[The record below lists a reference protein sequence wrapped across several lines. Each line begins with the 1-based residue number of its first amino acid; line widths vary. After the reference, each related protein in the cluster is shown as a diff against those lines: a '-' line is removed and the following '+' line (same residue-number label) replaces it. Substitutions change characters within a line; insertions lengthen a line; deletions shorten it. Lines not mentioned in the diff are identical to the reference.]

1 MTTQKMTIH
10 RALAELKLI
19 DSKIEKS
26 INDINPTGLIQ
37 KDKLVN
43 NLYEKSKFEDDA
55 KSKYQSISDLI
66 SRKIK
71 IKSAIVNVNAITQV
85 EISGNKMTIADAI
98 TYKSIIQFKK
108 DLIATLT
115 KRHNSVISKYNVENE
130 KIEQTALH
138 NAQIVLGKQDDK
150 NKLSDS
156 DVKNIVEPYLER
168 NKYTL
173 VDPLDV
179 EKLTSI
185 LQNEVDSFE
194 MEVDS
199 VLSEINAITH
209 IEI

>member
-19 DSKIEKS
+19 DSKIEKA
-26 INDINPTGLIQ
+26 INDINPTGLMQ

-43 NLYEKSKFEDDA
+43 NLYDKSKFEDDA
-55 KSKYQSISDLI
+55 RAKYQSINDLI

-71 IKSAIVNVNAITQV
+71 IKSAIVNINAITQV
-85 EISGNKMTIADAI
+85 EIAGNKMTIADAI

-108 DLIATLT
+108 DLISTLT
-115 KRHNSVISKYNVENE
+115 KRHNSVVSKYNVENE

-150 NKLSDS
+150 NKLSDT

-173 VDPLDV
+173 VNPLDV
-179 EKLTSI
+179 EKLTAI
-185 LQNEVDSFE
+185 LQNEIDSFE

-209 IEI
+209 IEV

>member
-1 MTTQKMTIH
+1 
-10 RALAELKLI
+10 
-19 DSKIEKS
+19 
-26 INDINPTGLIQ
+26 
-37 KDKLVN
+37 
-43 NLYEKSKFEDDA
+43 
-55 KSKYQSISDLI
+55 
-66 SRKIK
+66 
-71 IKSAIVNVNAITQV
+71 
-85 EISGNKMTIADAI
+85 MTIADAI

-108 DLIATLT
+108 DLITTLT

-130 KIEQTALH
+130 KVEQTALH

-150 NKLSDS
+150 NKLSDT